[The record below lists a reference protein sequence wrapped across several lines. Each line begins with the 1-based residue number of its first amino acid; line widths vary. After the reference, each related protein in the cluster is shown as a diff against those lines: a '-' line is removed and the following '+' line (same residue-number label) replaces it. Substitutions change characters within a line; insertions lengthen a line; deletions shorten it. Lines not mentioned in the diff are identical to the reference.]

1 MCISAFNFS
10 KTVGGLLTAVSV
22 FAAAANGSAA
32 VPVYKDATRP
42 VNERVADLLG
52 RMTLDEKI
60 GQTNQRSVAVGMQD
74 LGGWIPQ
81 FKAGQIGSIM
91 NVSSPQ
97 VADSLQR
104 LMLTQTR
111 LGIPLLIAR
120 DVIHGYKTIFP
131 IPLGQ
136 AASFNP
142 DIARKGARVAATEA
156 SADGIRWTFAPMLDI
171 ARDARWGRIAEGC
184 GEDPYLTGLMGRAMV
199 EGFQGDLAG
208 DPTSLAA
215 CAKHFVAYGAAE
227 GGRDYNSTYV
237 PERVLRQTYLPPFR
251 EAVNAGA
258 LTVMASFNENDGI
271 PVSANRHLLTDILR
285 GEWKF
290 RGFVVSDCFAVR
302 ELMVHGVAEDEADA
316 TRLGMNA
323 GLDME
328 METGHYVQ
336 NLRKLIAD
344 GNVSEA
350 QLDSAVSAIL
360 YVKFTLGL
368 FDDPFVHTPQ
378 SAKYAPTHL
387 AAAKE
392 AALQSAILLKN
403 ENSALPLKPGK
414 QKRVL
419 LTGPLADARY
429 DQLGT
434 WIFDG
439 EKEHTVT
446 LRQGLDELCRKKG
459 MKLDYVESLK
469 YTRHDSPAGIDAA
482 VAAAA
487 NADVVVVAVGEEA
500 IFSGEG
506 HCMASLNLVGR
517 QSELIERL
525 AETGKPLIM
534 VVMAG
539 RPLTIKPEIDR
550 ADAVL
555 YAFHPGTM
563 GGPALADLLL
573 GEASPSGKT
582 PVTFPLVAGQE
593 PIYYN
598 HTNTGRPANGT
609 EIGLDGIPEDA
620 GNTFLG
626 CTSYYLDAGHKPLF
640 PFGYGLSYGK
650 FDYSDLRL
658 SADEYPVD
666 GTVKVSVSLKND
678 GEMDATEVVQLYV
691 RDHVASVAR
700 PVKELKRFQRVPL
713 RKGEERT
720 VEFELPVS
728 ELSYVGTD
736 LKNRIDPGKFTVFVG
751 GNSDAALSAS
761 FNVK

>member
-1 MCISAFNFS
+1 MCINALSFNRAAGC
-10 KTVGGLLTAVSV
+10 VLAAVSIM
-22 FAAAANGSAA
+22 SAA
-32 VPVYKDATRP
+32 TGLWAAKPLYKDAGQP
-42 VNERVADLLG
+42 VEARVADLLQ

-74 LGGWIPQ
+74 LDGWIPQ
-81 FKAGQIGSIM
+81 LRQGQIGSIM
-91 NVSSPQ
+91 NVSSPE

-104 LMLTQTR
+104 LMLNDTR

-136 AASFNP
+136 AATFNP
-142 DIARKGARVAATEA
+142 EVARRGARVAATEA

-199 EGFQGDLAG
+199 EGFQGGLAG
-208 DPTSLAA
+208 DPTALAA

-251 EAVNAGA
+251 QAVDAGA

-285 GEWKF
+285 GEWGF
-290 RGFVVSDCFAVR
+290 PGFVVSDCFAVR

-316 TRLGMNA
+316 VRLGVNA

-336 NLRKLIAD
+336 HMRKLIEQ
-344 GNVSEA
+344 GKVSEA

-360 YVKFTLGL
+360 YAKFTLGL

-378 SAKYAPTHL
+378 SAKYAPAHL

-403 ENSALPLKPGK
+403 NESALPLKPGRE
-414 QKRVL
+414 KRVL

-446 LRQGLDELCRKKG
+446 LRQGLDSLCRKKG

-469 YTRHDSPAGIDAA
+469 YTRHDNAVGIDAA

-487 NADVVVVAVGEEA
+487 DADAVVVAVGEEA

-517 QSELIERL
+517 QSELVERL
-525 AETGKPLIM
+525 AATGKPLVM

-539 RPLTIKPEIDR
+539 RPLTIKPEIDL

-563 GGPALADLLL
+563 GGPALAELLL
-573 GEASPSGKT
+573 GEVSPSGKT

-598 HTNTGRPANGT
+598 HSNTGRPATGN

-626 CTSYYLDAGHKPLF
+626 CTSYYLDAGHEPLY

-658 SADEYPVD
+658 SADEYPMD
-666 GTVKVSVSLKND
+666 GTVKVSVTVKNS

-691 RDHVASVAR
+691 RDHVATVAR
-700 PVKELKRFQRVPL
+700 PVRELKRFARVALP
-713 RKGEERT
+713 KGGQKT

-728 ELSYVGTD
+728 ELAYVGAD
-736 LKNRIDPGKFTVFVG
+736 LKNRIDPGKFTLFVG
-751 GNSDAALSAS
+751 GDSTASLAAP
-761 FNVK
+761 FTVK

>member
-1 MCISAFNFS
+1 M
-10 KTVGGLLTAVSV
+10 
-22 FAAAANGSAA
+22 AAAGVIAFSSFATEA
-32 VPVYKDATRP
+32 KVPVYKDSTQP
-42 VNERVADLLG
+42 VEARVADLLG

-81 FKAGQIGSIM
+81 FEQGQIGSIM
-91 NVSSPQ
+91 NVSSPE

-104 LMLTQTR
+104 LMLYHTR
-111 LGIPLLIAR
+111 LGIPLIMAR

-142 DIARKGARVAATEA
+142 EVARKGARVAATEA

-171 ARDARWGRIAEGC
+171 ARDARWGRMAEGC

-199 EGFQGDLAG
+199 EGFQGGLAG

-237 PERVLRQTYLPPFR
+237 PERVLRQVYLPPFR
-251 EAVNAGA
+251 QAIDAGA
-258 LTVMASFNENDGI
+258 LTVMASFNENDGL

-285 GEWKF
+285 GEWGF
-290 RGFVVSDCFAVR
+290 PGFVVSDCFAVR

-316 TRLGMNA
+316 SRLGMNA

-328 METGHYVQ
+328 METGHYLQ
-336 NLRKLIAD
+336 HMRRLIET
-344 GNVSEA
+344 GKVTQA

-360 YVKFTLGL
+360 YVKFALGL

-378 SAKYAPTHL
+378 NVKYAPEHL
-387 AAAKE
+387 AAAKD

-403 ENSALPLKPGK
+403 ENSTLPLKPGK

-446 LRQGLDELCRKKG
+446 LRQGLDDICRKNG

-469 YTRHDSPAGIDAA
+469 YTRHNNPKGIEDAEK
-482 VAAAA
+482 AASQ
-487 NADVVVVAVGEEA
+487 ADVIVVAVGEEA

-525 AETGKPLIM
+525 AATGKPLVM

-539 RPLTIKPEIDR
+539 RPLTISREIDR

-563 GGPALADLLL
+563 GGPALAELLL
-573 GEASPSGKT
+573 GVVSPSGKT

-626 CTSYYLDAGHKPLF
+626 CTSYYLDAGHKPMY

-658 SADEYPVD
+658 SADTYPSD
-666 GTVKVSVSLKND
+666 GTIKATVTLTNSGD
-678 GEMDATEVVQLYV
+678 MDATEVVQLYI

-700 PVKELKRFQRVPL
+700 PVKELKRFARIPVG
-713 RKGEERT
+713 KGQART

-728 ELSYVGTD
+728 ELAYVGAD
-736 LKNRIDPGKFTVFVG
+736 LRQRLDPGVFTLFVG
-751 GNSDAALSAS
+751 GDSENCLSAQ
-761 FNVK
+761 FTVK

>member
-1 MCISAFNFS
+1 MCIRLSNNTLAAILAAIAVLSSSAGEKIEKS
-10 KTVGGLLTAVSV
+10 PL
-22 FAAAANGSAA
+22 
-32 VPVYKDATRP
+32 YKDASQPIAVR
-42 VNERVADLLG
+42 VNDLLG

-60 GQTNQRSVAVGMQD
+60 GQTNQRSVAVGMHD
-74 LGGWIPQ
+74 LGGWVPQ
-81 FKAGQIGSIM
+81 FEQGHIGSIM

-97 VADSLQR
+97 VADSIQR
-104 LMLTQTR
+104 IMLNKSR
-111 LGIPLLIAR
+111 LGIPVLIAR

-136 AASFNP
+136 AATFNP

-156 SADGIRWTFAPMLDI
+156 SSDGIRWTFAPMLDI

-184 GEDPYLTGLMGRAMV
+184 GEDPYLTGQMGQAMV
-199 EGFQGDLAG
+199 EGFQGGLAG

-227 GGRDYNSTYV
+227 GGRDYNSTFV

-251 EAVNAGA
+251 QAIDAGA
-258 LTVMASFNENDGI
+258 LTIMASFNDNDGI

-290 RGFVVSDCFAVR
+290 PGFVVSDCFAVR
-302 ELMVHGVAEDEADA
+302 ELISHGVAADA
-316 TRLGMNA
+316 ADASRQTMNA

-328 METGHYVQ
+328 METGHY
-336 NLRKLIAD
+336 LETMRGLIEN
-344 GNVSEA
+344 GHVSEA
-350 QLDSAVSAIL
+350 RLDSAVAAIL
-360 YVKFTLGL
+360 YVKFAMGL
-368 FDDPFVHTPQ
+368 FEDPFVHTPQ
-378 SAKYAPTHL
+378 SVKYSAEHL

-403 ENSALPLKPGK
+403 ENNTLPLKPN
-414 QKRVL
+414 RINRIL

-446 LRQGLDELCRKKG
+446 LRHGLDELCRKKG
-459 MKLDYVESLK
+459 IAMDFVESLK
-469 YTRHDSPAGIDAA
+469 YTRHDNLSGIDAA
-482 VAAAA
+482 VTAAR
-487 NADVVVVAVGEEA
+487 NADAIVVAVGEEA

-517 QSELIERL
+517 QSELVERL
-525 AETGKPLIM
+525 SATGKPVVM

-550 ADAVL
+550 SAAVL

-573 GEASPSGKT
+573 GVTSPSGKT
-582 PVTFPLVAGQE
+582 PVTFPLTTGQV

-598 HTNTGRPANGT
+598 HNNTGRPANGT

-626 CTSYYLDAGHKPLF
+626 CTSYYLDAGHKPMY
-640 PFGYGLSYGK
+640 PFGYGLSYGC
-650 FDYSDLRL
+650 FEYSDLKL
-658 SADEYPVD
+658 SAGEYGKDQTIKARITVANN
-666 GTVKVSVSLKND
+666 GT
-678 GEMDATEVVQLYV
+678 MDATETVQLYV
-691 RDHVASVAR
+691 RDHVASVTR
-700 PVKELKRFQRVPL
+700 PVKELKQFRRVPL
-713 RKGEERT
+713 RKGEKQT
-720 VEFELPVS
+720 IEFELPVS
-728 ELSYVGTD
+728 ELSYIGAD
-736 LKNRIDPGKFTVFVG
+736 LRPRIDSGDFTLFIG
-751 GNSDAALSAS
+751 GNSETTLSAIFS
-761 FNVK
+761 IK

>member
-1 MCISAFNFS
+1 MCISALNIIRAAS
-10 KTVGGLLTAVSV
+10 SMVIAVSYML
-22 FAAAANGSAA
+22 APLSADA
-32 VPVYKDATRP
+32 KEPLYKDSSQPIEA
-42 VNERVADLLG
+42 RVSDLLG

-60 GQTNQRSVAVGMQD
+60 GQTNQRSVANGMQN
-74 LGGWIPQ
+74 LGDWIPQ
-81 FKAGQIGSIM
+81 FKQGQIGSIM
-91 NVSSPQ
+91 NVSSAE

-104 LMLTQTR
+104 LMMNDTR
-111 LGIPLLIAR
+111 LGIPLIIAR

-142 DIARKGARVAATEA
+142 DVARQGARVAATEA
-156 SADGIRWTFAPMLDI
+156 SSDGIRWTFAPMLDI
-171 ARDARWGRIAEGC
+171 ARDARWGRMAEGC

-199 EGFQGDLAG
+199 EGFQGGLAG

-237 PERVLRQTYLPPFR
+237 PERVLRQIYLPPFR
-251 EAVNAGA
+251 QAIDAGA
-258 LTVMASFNENDGI
+258 LTVMASFNENDGL

-285 GEWKF
+285 GEWGF
-290 RGFVVSDCFAVR
+290 PGFVVSDCFAVR
-302 ELMVHGVAEDEADA
+302 ELMVHGVAEDAADA
-316 TRLGMNA
+316 ARLGMNA

-328 METGHYVQ
+328 METGHYLQ
-336 NLRKLIAD
+336 HMRHLIET
-344 GNVSEA
+344 GKVSEA
-350 QLDSAVSAIL
+350 QLNSAVSAIL
-360 YVKFTLGL
+360 YVKFALGL
-368 FDDPFVHTPQ
+368 FDDPFIHTPQ
-378 SAKYAPTHL
+378 SVKYAPEHL
-387 AAAKE
+387 EAAKQ

-403 ENSALPLKPGK
+403 NSTLPLDSKRY
-414 QKRVL
+414 KRVM

-439 EKEHTVT
+439 EKDHTVT
-446 LRQGLDELCRKKG
+446 LRQGLDSLCRKNEMELK
-459 MKLDYVESLK
+459 YVESLK
-469 YTRHDSPAGIDAA
+469 YTRHDNPQGIENA
-482 VAAAA
+482 VKSALQS
-487 NADVVVVAVGEEA
+487 DVIVVAVGEEA

-506 HCMASLNLVGR
+506 HCMASLDLIGR
-517 QSELIERL
+517 QSELVKRL
-525 AETGKPLIM
+525 AATGKPVVM

-539 RPLTIKPEIDR
+539 RPLTIKKEVDCT
-550 ADAVL
+550 DAVL

-563 GGPALADLLL
+563 GGPALAELLT
-573 GEASPSGKT
+573 GMVSPSGKT

-626 CTSYYLDAGHKPLF
+626 CTSYYLDAGHKPLY

-650 FDYSDLRL
+650 FEYSNLQL
-658 SADEYPVD
+658 SSDTYSTD
-666 GTVKVSVSLKND
+666 GTIKATVTLTNSGD
-678 GEMDATEVVQLYV
+678 MDATEVVQLYV
-691 RDHVASVAR
+691 RDHVATVAR
-700 PVKELKRFQRVPL
+700 PVKELKRFKRVSL
-713 RKGEERT
+713 DKGQSLN

-728 ELSYVGTD
+728 ELAYVGAD
-736 LKNRIDPGKFTVFVG
+736 LHDRLDSGVFTLYVG
-751 GNSDAALSAS
+751 GDSENCLSS
-761 FNVK
+761 QFNVK

>member
-1 MCISAFNFS
+1 MHLTSLNLSSVAAGIAAAVSLALS
-10 KTVGGLLTAVSV
+10 PLTAS
-22 FAAAANGSAA
+22 SET
-32 VPVYKDATRP
+32 PVYKDPTQP
-42 VNERVADLLG
+42 VAARVSDLLS

-74 LGGWIPQ
+74 LGTWIPMLSE
-81 FKAGQIGSIM
+81 GQIGSIM
-91 NVSSPQ
+91 NVSSPE

-104 LMLTQTR
+104 LMLHNTR
-111 LGIPLLIAR
+111 LGIPLLFAR

-142 DIARKGARVAATEA
+142 DVARIGARVAATEA
-156 SADGIRWTFAPMLDI
+156 SSDGIRWTFAPMLDI

-199 EGFQGDLAG
+199 EGFQGSLAG

-237 PERVLRQTYLPPFR
+237 PERLLRQIYLPPFR
-251 EAVNAGA
+251 QAVDAGA
-258 LTVMASFNENDGI
+258 LTVMASFNENDGL
-271 PVSANRHLLTDILR
+271 PVSVNRHLLTDILR
-285 GEWKF
+285 EEWGF
-290 RGFVVSDCFAVR
+290 PGFVVSDCFAVS
-302 ELMVHGVAEDEADA
+302 ELMVHGVAEDGADA
-316 TRLGMNA
+316 TRQSINA

-328 METGHYVQ
+328 MESGHY
-336 NLRKLIAD
+336 LRHMRELVET
-344 GNVSEA
+344 GRVTEA

-378 SAKYAPTHL
+378 SVKYSPGHL

-403 ENSALPLKPGK
+403 DNGVLPLKSDTH
-414 QKRVL
+414 KRIL
-419 LTGPLADARY
+419 LTGPLADAPY

-446 LRQGLDELCRKKG
+446 LRQGLEEVCRTNG
-459 MKLDYVESLK
+459 MQLDYVQSLK
-469 YTRHDSPAGIDAA
+469 YTRHDNASGIENAVKAA
-482 VAAAA
+482 SE
-487 NADVVVVAVGEEA
+487 ADVIVVAVGEEA
-500 IFSGEG
+500 IFSSEG

-525 AETGKPLIM
+525 AAIGKPLVM

-539 RPLTIKPEIDR
+539 RPLTIRREIDC

-563 GGPALADLLL
+563 GGPALAELLS
-573 GEASPSGKT
+573 GAVSPSGKT

-598 HTNTGRPANGT
+598 HTNTGRPANGS

-626 CTSYYLDAGHKPLF
+626 CTSYYLDAGHKPLY

-650 FDYSDLRL
+650 FDYSDLQL
-658 SADEYPVD
+658 SADSYPAD
-666 GTVKVSVSLKND
+666 GVIKASVTLINSGD
-678 GEMDATEVVQLYV
+678 MDATEVVQLYV

-700 PVKELKRFQRVPL
+700 PVKELKRFARVPVC
-713 RKGEERT
+713 KGQTRT

-728 ELSYVGTD
+728 ELSYIGTD
-736 LKNRIDPGKFTVFVG
+736 LHERLDPGVFTLYIG
-751 GNSDAALSAS
+751 GNSEDCLSAQFS
-761 FNVK
+761 VE

>member
-1 MCISAFNFS
+1 MRISARNFS
-10 KTVGGLLTAVSV
+10 R
-22 FAAAANGSAA
+22 AAASAVVAISFLLAPLSADAN
-32 VPVYKDATRP
+32 VPLYKDSSQPIEA
-42 VNERVADLLG
+42 RVADLLG

-60 GQTNQRSVAVGMQD
+60 GQTNQRSVAAGMQD

-81 FKAGQIGSIM
+81 FKQGQIGSIM
-91 NVSSPQ
+91 NVSSAE

-104 LMLTQTR
+104 LMLNDTR
-111 LGIPLLIAR
+111 LGIPLIIAR

-142 DIARKGARVAATEA
+142 DLARKGARIAAIEA

-171 ARDARWGRIAEGC
+171 ARDARWGRIAESC
-184 GEDPYLTGLMGRAMV
+184 GEDTYLAGLMGRAMV
-199 EGFQGDLAG
+199 EGFQGGLAG

-227 GGRDYNSTYV
+227 GGRDYNSTYI
-237 PERVLRQTYLPPFR
+237 PERLLRQIYLPPFR
-251 EAVNAGA
+251 QAVDAGA
-258 LTVMASFNENDGI
+258 LTVMASFNENDGL

-285 GEWKF
+285 GEWGF
-290 RGFVVSDCFAVR
+290 PGFVVSDCFAVR

-316 TRLGMNA
+316 SRIGMNA

-328 METGHYVQ
+328 MESGHYLQ
-336 NLRKLIAD
+336 HMRRLIET
-344 GNVSEA
+344 GKVSEA

-360 YVKFTLGL
+360 YTKFALGL

-378 SAKYAPTHL
+378 SVKYAPEHL
-387 AAAKE
+387 DAAKQ

-403 ENSALPLKPGK
+403 DNVLPLDPKRH
-414 QKRVL
+414 KRVL

-446 LRQGLDELCRKKG
+446 LRQGLDSICRKNG
-459 MKLDYVESLK
+459 MELDYVESLK
-469 YTRHDSPAGIDAA
+469 YTRHDNPQGIETAEKSA
-482 VAAAA
+482 LQ
-487 NADVVVVAVGEEA
+487 ADVIVVAVGEEA

-517 QSELIERL
+517 QSELVKRL
-525 AETGKPLIM
+525 AATGKPVVM

-539 RPLTIKPEIDR
+539 RPLTIKQEIDS

-563 GGPALADLLL
+563 GGPALAELLT
-573 GEASPSGKT
+573 GVVSPSGKT

-609 EIGLDGIPEDA
+609 EIGLEGIPEDA

-626 CTSYYLDAGHKPLF
+626 CTSYYLDAGHKPMF

-650 FDYSDLRL
+650 FEYSDLQL
-658 SADEYPVD
+658 SSDTYPAD
-666 GTVKVSVSLKND
+666 GIIKATVTLTNSGD
-678 GEMDATEVVQLYV
+678 MEATEVVQLYV
-691 RDHVASVAR
+691 RDHVATVAR
-700 PVKELKRFQRVPL
+700 PVKELKRFARVTL
-713 RKGEERT
+713 GKGESRT
-720 VEFELPVS
+720 IEFELPVS
-728 ELSYVGTD
+728 ELAYVGTD
-736 LKNRIDPGKFTVFVG
+736 LRNRLDPGAFTLFVG
-751 GNSDAALSAS
+751 GNSETCLSTPFS
-761 FNVK
+761 VK

>member
-1 MCISAFNFS
+1 MVI
-10 KTVGGLLTAVSV
+10 AVSYML
-22 FAAAANGSAA
+22 APLSADA
-32 VPVYKDATRP
+32 KEPLYKDSSQPIEA
-42 VNERVADLLG
+42 RVSDLLG

-60 GQTNQRSVAVGMQD
+60 GQTNQRSVANGMQN
-74 LGGWIPQ
+74 LGDWIPQ
-81 FKAGQIGSIM
+81 FKQGQIGSIM
-91 NVSSPQ
+91 NVSSAE

-104 LMLTQTR
+104 LMMNDTR
-111 LGIPLLIAR
+111 LGIPLIIAR

-142 DIARKGARVAATEA
+142 DVARQGARVAATEA
-156 SADGIRWTFAPMLDI
+156 SSDGIRWTFAPMLDI
-171 ARDARWGRIAEGC
+171 ARDARWGRMAEGC

-199 EGFQGDLAG
+199 EGFQGGLAG

-237 PERVLRQTYLPPFR
+237 PERVLRQIYLPPFR
-251 EAVNAGA
+251 QAIDAGA
-258 LTVMASFNENDGI
+258 LTVMASFNENDGL

-285 GEWKF
+285 GEWGF
-290 RGFVVSDCFAVR
+290 PGFVVSDCFAVR
-302 ELMVHGVAEDEADA
+302 ELMVHGVAEDAADA
-316 TRLGMNA
+316 SRLGMNA

-328 METGHYVQ
+328 METGHYLQHMRHLVETG
-336 NLRKLIAD
+336 K
-344 GNVSEA
+344 VSEA
-350 QLDSAVSAIL
+350 QLNSAVSAIL
-360 YVKFTLGL
+360 YVKFALGL
-368 FDDPFVHTPQ
+368 FDDPFIHTPQ
-378 SAKYAPTHL
+378 SVKYAPEHL
-387 AAAKE
+387 EAAKQ

-403 ENSALPLKPGK
+403 NSTLPLDPKRY
-414 QKRVL
+414 KRVM

-439 EKEHTVT
+439 EKDHTVT
-446 LRQGLDELCRKKG
+446 LRQGLDSLCRKNG
-459 MKLDYVESLK
+459 MELKYVESLK
-469 YTRHDSPAGIDAA
+469 YTRHDNPQGIENA
-482 VAAAA
+482 VKSALQS
-487 NADVVVVAVGEEA
+487 DVIVVAVGEEA

-506 HCMASLNLVGR
+506 HCMASLDLIGR
-517 QSELIERL
+517 QSELVKRL
-525 AETGKPLIM
+525 AATGKPVVM

-539 RPLTIKPEIDR
+539 RPLTIKKEVDCT
-550 ADAVL
+550 DAVL

-563 GGPALADLLL
+563 GGPALAELLT
-573 GEASPSGKT
+573 GMVSPSGKT

-626 CTSYYLDAGHKPLF
+626 CTSYYLDAGHKPLY

-650 FDYSDLRL
+650 FEYSNLQL
-658 SADEYPVD
+658 SSDTYSTD
-666 GTVKVSVSLKND
+666 GTIKATVTLTNSGD
-678 GEMDATEVVQLYV
+678 MDATEVVQLYV
-691 RDHVASVAR
+691 HDHVATVAR
-700 PVKELKRFQRVPL
+700 PVKELKRFKRVSL
-713 RKGEERT
+713 DKGQSLN

-728 ELSYVGTD
+728 ELAYVGAD
-736 LKNRIDPGKFTVFVG
+736 LHDRLDSGVFTLYVG
-751 GNSDAALSAS
+751 GDSENCLSS
-761 FNVK
+761 QFNVK

>member
-1 MCISAFNFS
+1 MCISALNFIRAAS
-10 KTVGGLLTAVSV
+10 SMVIAVSYML
-22 FAAAANGSAA
+22 APLSADA
-32 VPVYKDATRP
+32 KEPLYKDSSQPIEA
-42 VNERVADLLG
+42 RVSDLLG

-60 GQTNQRSVAVGMQD
+60 GQTNQRSVANGMQN
-74 LGGWIPQ
+74 LGDWIPQ
-81 FKAGQIGSIM
+81 FKQGQIGSIM
-91 NVSSPQ
+91 NVSSAE

-104 LMLTQTR
+104 LMMNDTR
-111 LGIPLLIAR
+111 LGIPLIIAR

-142 DIARKGARVAATEA
+142 DVARQGARVAATEA
-156 SADGIRWTFAPMLDI
+156 SSDGIRWTFAPMLDI
-171 ARDARWGRIAEGC
+171 ARDARWGRMAEGC

-199 EGFQGDLAG
+199 EGFQGGLAG

-237 PERVLRQTYLPPFR
+237 PERVLRQIYLPPFR
-251 EAVNAGA
+251 QAIDAGA
-258 LTVMASFNENDGI
+258 LTVMASFNENDGL

-285 GEWKF
+285 GEWGF
-290 RGFVVSDCFAVR
+290 PGFVVSDCFAVR
-302 ELMVHGVAEDEADA
+302 ELMVHGVAEDAADA
-316 TRLGMNA
+316 SRLGMNA

-328 METGHYVQ
+328 METGHYLQ
-336 NLRKLIAD
+336 HMRHLIET
-344 GNVSEA
+344 GKVSEA
-350 QLDSAVSAIL
+350 QLNSAVSAIL
-360 YVKFTLGL
+360 YVKFALGL
-368 FDDPFVHTPQ
+368 FDDPFIHTPQ
-378 SAKYAPTHL
+378 SVKYAPEHL
-387 AAAKE
+387 EAAKQ

-403 ENSALPLKPGK
+403 NSTLPLDPKRY
-414 QKRVL
+414 KRVM

-439 EKEHTVT
+439 EKDHTVT
-446 LRQGLDELCRKKG
+446 LRQGLDSLCRKNG
-459 MKLDYVESLK
+459 MELKYVESLK
-469 YTRHDSPAGIDAA
+469 YTRHDNPQGIENA
-482 VAAAA
+482 VKSALQS
-487 NADVVVVAVGEEA
+487 DVIVVAVGEEA

-506 HCMASLNLVGR
+506 HCMASLDLIGR
-517 QSELIERL
+517 QSELVKRL
-525 AETGKPLIM
+525 AATGKPVVM

-539 RPLTIKPEIDR
+539 RPLTIKKEVDCT
-550 ADAVL
+550 DAVL

-563 GGPALADLLL
+563 GGPALAELLT
-573 GEASPSGKT
+573 GMVSPSGKT

-626 CTSYYLDAGHKPLF
+626 CTSYYLDAGHKPLY

-650 FDYSDLRL
+650 FEYSNLQL
-658 SADEYPVD
+658 SSDTYSTD
-666 GTVKVSVSLKND
+666 GTIKATVTLTNSGD
-678 GEMDATEVVQLYV
+678 MDATEVVQLYV
-691 RDHVASVAR
+691 RDHVATVAR
-700 PVKELKRFQRVPL
+700 PVKELKRFKRVSL
-713 RKGEERT
+713 DKGQSLN

-728 ELSYVGTD
+728 ELAYVGAD
-736 LKNRIDPGKFTVFVG
+736 LHDRLDSGVFTLYVG
-751 GNSDAALSAS
+751 GDSENCLSS
-761 FNVK
+761 QFNVK

>member
-1 MCISAFNFS
+1 MCISKIS
-10 KTVGGLLTAVSV
+10 CKVVGVC
-22 FAAAANGSAA
+22 AAALLSFGAIHATK
-32 VPVYKDATRP
+32 PVYKDSSKP
-42 VNERVADLLG
+42 IEVRVADLLG
-52 RMTLDEKI
+52 RMTIDEKI

-81 FKAGQIGSIM
+81 LKQGQIGSIM

-97 VADSLQR
+97 VADSIQR
-104 LMLTQTR
+104 IMMNESR
-111 LGIPLLIAR
+111 LGIPVLIAR

-136 AASFNP
+136 AATFNP
-142 DIARKGARVAATEA
+142 EVARRGARIAATEA

-184 GEDPYLTGLMGRAMV
+184 GEDPYLTGVMGKAMV
-199 EGFQGDLAG
+199 EGFQGDLAA

-227 GGRDYNSTYV
+227 GGRDYNHTSVT
-237 PERVLRQTYLPPFR
+237 ERELREVYLPPFHQ
-251 EAVNAGA
+251 AIDAGA
-258 LTVMASFNENDGI
+258 MTVMASFNENDGV

-285 GEWKF
+285 GEWGFK
-290 RGFVVSDCFAVR
+290 GFVVSDCFAVR
-302 ELMVHGVAEDEADA
+302 ELIVHGVAEDEADA

-328 METGHYVQ
+328 METGHYLATLR
-336 NLRKLIAD
+336 NLIKEGL
-344 GNVSEA
+344 VTEA
-350 QLDSAVSAIL
+350 QLDSAVAAIL
-360 YVKFTLGL
+360 YVKFAMGL
-368 FDDPFVHTPQ
+368 FENPYVRTPQ
-378 SAKYAPTHL
+378 NVKYAATHL
-387 AAAKE
+387 EAAKE

-403 ENSALPLKPGK
+403 ESAILPLNPVKHK
-414 QKRVL
+414 KVL
-419 LTGPLADARY
+419 LTGPLADAAY

-439 EKEHTVT
+439 EKQHTVT
-446 LRQGLDELCRKKG
+446 LRQGLDSLCRAKG
-459 MKLDYVESLK
+459 MDMDYVESLK
-469 YTRHDSPAGIDAA
+469 YTRHNNPAGIDAA
-482 VAAAA
+482 VEAAAD
-487 NADVVVVAVGEEA
+487 ADVIVVAVGEEA

-506 HCMASLNLVGR
+506 HCMASLNLVG
-517 QSELIERL
+517 QQGELVNRL
-525 AETGKPLIM
+525 AAAGKPLVM

-550 ADAVL
+550 AAAVL

-563 GGPALADLLL
+563 GGPALAELLL
-573 GEASPSGKT
+573 GETSPSGKT

-598 HTNTGRPANGT
+598 HTSTGRPANGS

-640 PFGYGLSYGK
+640 PFGFGLSYGK
-650 FDYSDLRL
+650 FDYSDLTL
-658 SADEYPVD
+658 SADEYGKNAV
-666 GTVKVSVSLKND
+666 VKASVKLTNN

-691 RDHVASVAR
+691 RDHVASVSR
-700 PVKELKRFQRVPL
+700 PVKELKRFARVKL
-713 RKGEERT
+713 KKGESQI

-728 ELSYVGTD
+728 ELTYVGTD
-736 LKNRIDPGKFTVFVG
+736 LNKHLDAGLFSIFVG
-751 GNSDAALSAS
+751 GDSDNTLSKQ
-761 FNVK
+761 FKVK

>member
-1 MCISAFNFS
+1 MCISALNFIRAAS
-10 KTVGGLLTAVSV
+10 SMVIAVSYML
-22 FAAAANGSAA
+22 APLSADA
-32 VPVYKDATRP
+32 KEPLYKDSSQPIEA
-42 VNERVADLLG
+42 RVSDLLG

-60 GQTNQRSVAVGMQD
+60 GQTNQRSVANGMQN
-74 LGGWIPQ
+74 LGDWIPQ
-81 FKAGQIGSIM
+81 FKQGQIGSIM
-91 NVSSPQ
+91 NVSSAE

-104 LMLTQTR
+104 LMMNDTR
-111 LGIPLLIAR
+111 LGIPLIIAR

-142 DIARKGARVAATEA
+142 DVARQGARVAATEA
-156 SADGIRWTFAPMLDI
+156 SSDGIRWTFAPMLDI
-171 ARDARWGRIAEGC
+171 ARDARWGRMAEGC

-199 EGFQGDLAG
+199 EGFQGGLAG

-237 PERVLRQTYLPPFR
+237 PERVLRQIYLPPFR
-251 EAVNAGA
+251 QAIDAGA
-258 LTVMASFNENDGI
+258 LTVMASFNENDGL

-285 GEWKF
+285 GEWGF
-290 RGFVVSDCFAVR
+290 PGFVVSDCFAVR
-302 ELMVHGVAEDEADA
+302 ELMVHGVAEDAADA
-316 TRLGMNA
+316 ARLGMNA

-328 METGHYVQ
+328 METGHYLQ
-336 NLRKLIAD
+336 HMRHLIET
-344 GNVSEA
+344 GKVSEA
-350 QLDSAVSAIL
+350 QLNSAVSAIL
-360 YVKFTLGL
+360 YVKFALGL

-378 SAKYAPTHL
+378 SVKYAPEHL
-387 AAAKE
+387 EAAKQ

-403 ENSALPLKPGK
+403 NSTLPLDPKRY
-414 QKRVL
+414 KRVM

-439 EKEHTVT
+439 EKDHTVT
-446 LRQGLDELCRKKG
+446 LRQGLDSLCRKNEMELK
-459 MKLDYVESLK
+459 YVESLK
-469 YTRHDSPAGIDAA
+469 YTRHNNPQGIENA
-482 VAAAA
+482 VKSALQS
-487 NADVVVVAVGEEA
+487 DVIVVAVGEEA

-506 HCMASLNLVGR
+506 HCMASLDLIGR
-517 QSELIERL
+517 QSELVKRL
-525 AETGKPLIM
+525 AATGKPVVM

-539 RPLTIKPEIDR
+539 RPLTIKKEVDCT
-550 ADAVL
+550 DAVL

-563 GGPALADLLL
+563 GGPALAELLT
-573 GEASPSGKT
+573 GMVSPSGKT

-626 CTSYYLDAGHKPLF
+626 CTSYYLDAGHKPLY

-650 FDYSDLRL
+650 FEYSNLQL
-658 SADEYPVD
+658 SSDTYSTD
-666 GTVKVSVSLKND
+666 GTIKATVTLTNSGD
-678 GEMDATEVVQLYV
+678 MDATEVVQLYV
-691 RDHVASVAR
+691 RDHVATVAR
-700 PVKELKRFQRVPL
+700 PVKELKRFKRVSL
-713 RKGEERT
+713 DKGQSLN

-728 ELSYVGTD
+728 ELAYVGAD
-736 LKNRIDPGKFTVFVG
+736 LHDRLDSGVFTLYVG
-751 GNSDAALSAS
+751 GDSENCLSS
-761 FNVK
+761 QFNVK

>member
-1 MCISAFNFS
+1 MCISALNIIRAAS
-10 KTVGGLLTAVSV
+10 SMVIAVSYML
-22 FAAAANGSAA
+22 APLSADA
-32 VPVYKDATRP
+32 KEPLYKDSSQPIEA
-42 VNERVADLLG
+42 RVSDLLG

-60 GQTNQRSVAVGMQD
+60 GQTNQRSVANGMQN
-74 LGGWIPQ
+74 LGDWIPQ
-81 FKAGQIGSIM
+81 FKQGQIGSIM
-91 NVSSPQ
+91 NVSSAE

-104 LMLTQTR
+104 LMMNDTR
-111 LGIPLLIAR
+111 LGIPLIIAR

-142 DIARKGARVAATEA
+142 DVARQGARVAATEA
-156 SADGIRWTFAPMLDI
+156 SSDGIRWTFAPMLDI
-171 ARDARWGRIAEGC
+171 ARDARWGRMAEGC

-199 EGFQGDLAG
+199 EGFQGGLAG

-237 PERVLRQTYLPPFR
+237 PERVLRQIYLPPFR
-251 EAVNAGA
+251 QAIDAGA
-258 LTVMASFNENDGI
+258 LTVMASFNENDGL

-285 GEWKF
+285 GEWGF
-290 RGFVVSDCFAVR
+290 PGFVVSDCFAVR
-302 ELMVHGVAEDEADA
+302 ELMVHGVAEDAADA
-316 TRLGMNA
+316 SRLGMNA

-328 METGHYVQ
+328 METGHYLQ
-336 NLRKLIAD
+336 HMRHLIET
-344 GNVSEA
+344 GKVSEA
-350 QLDSAVSAIL
+350 QLNSAVSAIL
-360 YVKFTLGL
+360 YVKFALGL
-368 FDDPFVHTPQ
+368 FDDPFIHTPQ
-378 SAKYAPTHL
+378 SVKYAPEHL
-387 AAAKE
+387 EAAKQ

-403 ENSALPLKPGK
+403 DSTLPLDPKRY
-414 QKRVL
+414 KRVM

-439 EKEHTVT
+439 EKDHTVT
-446 LRQGLDELCRKKG
+446 LRQGLDSLCRKNG
-459 MKLDYVESLK
+459 MELKYVESLK
-469 YTRHDSPAGIDAA
+469 YTRHDNPQGIENA
-482 VAAAA
+482 VKSALQS
-487 NADVVVVAVGEEA
+487 DVIVVAVGEEA

-506 HCMASLNLVGR
+506 HCMASLDLIGR
-517 QSELIERL
+517 QSELVKRL
-525 AETGKPLIM
+525 AATGKPVVM

-539 RPLTIKPEIDR
+539 RPLTIKKEVDCT
-550 ADAVL
+550 DAVL

-563 GGPALADLLL
+563 GGPALAELLT
-573 GEASPSGKT
+573 GIVSPSGKT

-626 CTSYYLDAGHKPLF
+626 CTSYYLDAGHKPLY

-650 FDYSDLRL
+650 FEYSNLQL
-658 SADEYPVD
+658 SSDTYSTD
-666 GTVKVSVSLKND
+666 GTIKATVTLTNSGD
-678 GEMDATEVVQLYV
+678 MDATEVVQLYV
-691 RDHVASVAR
+691 RDHVATVAR
-700 PVKELKRFQRVPL
+700 PVKELKRFKRVSL
-713 RKGEERT
+713 DKGQSLN

-728 ELSYVGTD
+728 ELAYVGAD
-736 LKNRIDPGKFTVFVG
+736 LHDRLDSGVFTLYVG
-751 GNSDAALSAS
+751 GDSENCLSS
-761 FNVK
+761 QFNVK

>member
-1 MCISAFNFS
+1 MCISALNFIRAAS
-10 KTVGGLLTAVSV
+10 SMVIAVSYML
-22 FAAAANGSAA
+22 APLSADA
-32 VPVYKDATRP
+32 KEPLYKDSSQPIEA
-42 VNERVADLLG
+42 RVSDLLG

-60 GQTNQRSVAVGMQD
+60 GQTNQRSVANGMQN
-74 LGGWIPQ
+74 LGDWIPQ
-81 FKAGQIGSIM
+81 FKQGQIGSIM
-91 NVSSPQ
+91 NVSSAE

-104 LMLTQTR
+104 LMMNDTR
-111 LGIPLLIAR
+111 LGIPLIIAR

-142 DIARKGARVAATEA
+142 DVARQGARVAATEA
-156 SADGIRWTFAPMLDI
+156 SSDGIRWTFAPMLDI
-171 ARDARWGRIAEGC
+171 ARDARWGRMAEGC

-199 EGFQGDLAG
+199 EGFQGGLAG

-237 PERVLRQTYLPPFR
+237 PERVLRQIYLPPFR
-251 EAVNAGA
+251 QAIDAGA
-258 LTVMASFNENDGI
+258 LTVMASFNENDGL

-285 GEWKF
+285 GEWGF
-290 RGFVVSDCFAVR
+290 PGFVVSDCFAVR
-302 ELMVHGVAEDEADA
+302 ELMVHGVAEDTADA
-316 TRLGMNA
+316 ARLGMNA

-328 METGHYVQ
+328 METGHYLQHMRHLVETG
-336 NLRKLIAD
+336 K
-344 GNVSEA
+344 VSEA
-350 QLDSAVSAIL
+350 QLNSAVSAIL
-360 YVKFTLGL
+360 YVKFALGL
-368 FDDPFVHTPQ
+368 FDDPFIHTPQ
-378 SAKYAPTHL
+378 SVKYAPEHL
-387 AAAKE
+387 EAAKQ

-403 ENSALPLKPGK
+403 NSTLPLDPKRY
-414 QKRVL
+414 KRVM

-439 EKEHTVT
+439 EKDHTVT
-446 LRQGLDELCRKKG
+446 LRQGLDSLCRKNG
-459 MKLDYVESLK
+459 MELKYVESLK
-469 YTRHDSPAGIDAA
+469 YTRHDNPQGIENA
-482 VAAAA
+482 VKSALQS
-487 NADVVVVAVGEEA
+487 DVIVVAVGEEA

-506 HCMASLNLVGR
+506 HCMASLDLIGR
-517 QSELIERL
+517 QSELVKRL
-525 AETGKPLIM
+525 AATGKPVVM

-539 RPLTIKPEIDR
+539 RPLTIKKEVDCT
-550 ADAVL
+550 DAVL

-563 GGPALADLLL
+563 GGPALAELLT
-573 GEASPSGKT
+573 GIVSPSGKT

-626 CTSYYLDAGHKPLF
+626 CTSYYLDAGHKPLY

-650 FDYSDLRL
+650 FEYSNLQL
-658 SADEYPVD
+658 SSDTYSTD
-666 GTVKVSVSLKND
+666 GTIKATVTLTNSGD
-678 GEMDATEVVQLYV
+678 MDATEVVQLYV
-691 RDHVASVAR
+691 RDHVATVAR
-700 PVKELKRFQRVPL
+700 PVKELKRFKRVSL
-713 RKGEERT
+713 DKGQSLN

-728 ELSYVGTD
+728 ELAYVGAD
-736 LKNRIDPGKFTVFVG
+736 LHDRLDSGVFTLYVG
-751 GNSDAALSAS
+751 GDSENCLSS
-761 FNVK
+761 QFNVK